1 MKHTILIYLIFISC
15 ILNGC
20 GRDSSVMDRMN
31 SIDSIMEP
39 DPVAALSRL
48 QEMEIT
54 ALRSA
59 RENARYALLLS
70 EANYKNYIDLD
81 DDSLINVAL
90 RYYADFPD
98 SEEYMKSLYFRASIA
113 LNTNNPGKS
122 ISLLLAAKE
131 IATTREDYDWLAR
144 IPEMM
149 GDAFAKAHND
159 EESGKHSLVAAEYY
173 RFAGNERR
181 HRFVMVDYAISKGN
195 QGESDIALNILDS
208 IYRLSVIPPAD
219 SMLSYYCMRYKFPIL
234 FNTKKYDE
242 AKGLLRGLSER
253 DLKKLMTVRNRA
265 RYARIMLH
273 DGDLKGCYSQLM
285 LADSLMRRNSDD
297 RAPVY
302 SGWAE
307 YYSCTGNF
315 EKAKIYTDSI
325 MSFQNKYVRTL
336 LMESVVSAQRDY
348 YSSKAD
354 RESSKSKRISIILW
368 VSLTMA
374 IIVTV
379 VGFIIHRLGIKAKDA
394 EIDSKVQNILLLSN
408 QISEKDASYDSLAR
422 TLESKDDE
430 ISELKAEMERQ
441 QTQLSDVAGDINQI
455 QSEMQREMS
464 ELFRSSWNILNI
476 LCNQF
481 FEKGESEV
489 MRQTIL
495 KDIELEIDKMKD
507 YKSMQK
513 IENAVNKYMNGIVGK
528 MKLECSFL
536 KPDDIA
542 LLTLVLAGFSPR
554 AICLIRDLKLK
565 NFYMKKKRLLDRIA
579 ASNIPDKGTIL
590 SYFV

>member
-1 MKHTILIYLIFISC
+1 MKHVILIYLVFISC
-15 ILNGC
+15 ISGGC
-20 GRDSSVMDRMN
+20 GRCSSMMDRMD

-39 DPVAALSRL
+39 DPIAALSRL
-48 QEMEIT
+48 QEIEISE
-54 ALRSA
+54 LGSA
-59 RENARYALLLS
+59 RENARHALLLS
-70 EANYKNYIDLD
+70 EANYKNYIDSD

-122 ISLLLAAKE
+122 ISLLLEAKE
-131 IATTREDYDWLAR
+131 IARMREDYDWLAR
-144 IPEMM
+144 ISEMM
-149 GDAFAKAHND
+149 GDAFLKAHND
-159 EESGKHSLVAAEYY
+159 DESGECSLAAAEYY
-173 RFAGNERR
+173 RLVGNERR

-219 SMLSYYCMRYKFPIL
+219 SMLSYYCMRSKFPIL
-234 FNTKKYDE
+234 VNTKKYDE
-242 AKGLLRGLSER
+242 AKDLLGHLSER
-253 DLKKLMTVRNRA
+253 DLRRLMTARNRA
-265 RYARIMLH
+265 RYARIKLYY
-273 DGDLKGCYSQLM
+273 GDLKGCYSELK
-285 LADSLMRRNSDD
+285 LADSLMRYSDN

-307 YYSCTGNF
+307 YYTCTGNF
-315 EKAKIYTDSI
+315 EKAKIYTDSNI
-325 MSFQNKYVRTL
+325 SFQNKYVRTL
-336 LMESVVSAQRDY
+336 LKESVVSAQRDY

-354 RESSKSKRISIILW
+354 RESSKSRRITVILW
-368 VSLTMA
+368 ISLTMA

-408 QISEKDASYDSLAR
+408 QISEKDASYYALSKA
-422 TLESKDDE
+422 LESKDDE
-430 ISELKAEMERQ
+430 ISELKAAMERRQ
-441 QTQLSDVAGDINQI
+441 MQSPEVVGDIDRI
-455 QSEMQREMS
+455 KSDMQREMS
-464 ELFRSSWNILNI
+464 ELFRNSWNILNI

-495 KDIELEIDKMKD
+495 KDIELEIEKMKD
-507 YKSMQK
+507 CKYMQK
-513 IENAVNKYMNGIVGK
+513 IEDAVDKYMNGIVGK
-528 MKLECSFL
+528 MKSECTFL
-536 KPDDIA
+536 KPDDIT

-579 ASNIPDKGTIL
+579 ASNLPDKGAIL
-590 SYFV
+590 SYFA